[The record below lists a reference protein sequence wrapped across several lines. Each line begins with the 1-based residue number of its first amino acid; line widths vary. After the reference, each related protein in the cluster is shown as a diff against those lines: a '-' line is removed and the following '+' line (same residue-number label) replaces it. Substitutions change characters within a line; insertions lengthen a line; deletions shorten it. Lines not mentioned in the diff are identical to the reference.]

1 MIHVIISIISMHFTK
16 HVFQFVII
24 TLLITLFAQNIAHAA
39 GVTSLN
45 GKILLQVQS
54 RGEAW
59 YVNPVD
65 GKRYSLGSPEMATR
79 VFSRIGLGISHESLS
94 KIPVGFTA
102 SGVLFGVQSSGEVD
116 QDGDGIPNE
125 YEAALG
131 TRFEF
136 ADTDN
141 DGYSDLD
148 ELKSGYDPL
157 RINARLPSPD
167 TNLISRLKGRIVLQV
182 QSLGQAWYINPVDG
196 KRYYLGTPQRALAGM
211 RYFGLG
217 ITNVDLSRIQVNA
230 SPSES
235 EQPVVDCGLGNL
247 TNESPVS
254 ACFTPR
260 FQACSP
266 TKIRTDIDL
275 GALGGIVGYEYEI
288 LGPQNNGC
296 RVRSRFTSNPN
307 PEYLNKDLF
316 CVYNNHKPFS
326 EAVQEVFPSLDACN
340 GDLKPSIVSR

>member
-1 MIHVIISIISMHFTK
+1 MHFIRHIFK
-16 HVFQFVII
+16 LSII
-24 TLLITLFAQNIAHAA
+24 TLLMTLFTQNIAQAA
-39 GVTSLN
+39 GMTNLN

-65 GKRYSLGSPEMATR
+65 GKRYSLGSPEMAIR
-79 VFSRIGLGISHESLS
+79 VFSRIGLGISNESLS
-94 KIPVGFTA
+94 RIPLGFNA
-102 SGVLFGVQSSGEVD
+102 SGALFGLQPSGEVD
-116 QDGDGIPNE
+116 QDGDGVPNE
-125 YEAALG
+125 YEVALG

-136 ADTDN
+136 ADTDS

-148 ELKSGYDPL
+148 ELKSGYDPA
-157 RINARLPSPD
+157 RINARLSNPD
-167 TNLISRLKGRIVLQV
+167 NKLINRLKGRIVLQV

-217 ITNVDLSRIQVNA
+217 ITNADLSRIQE
-230 SPSES
+230 SSSTSES

-247 TNESPVS
+247 TNESAAS
-254 ACFTPR
+254 ACLTPR

-266 TKIRTDIDL
+266 TKVRAEIDL
-275 GALGGIVGYEYEI
+275 GVFGGIVGYEYEI

-296 RVRSRFTSNPN
+296 RVRSRYTSNPN

-316 CVYNNHKPFS
+316 CVYNNQKPFS
-326 EAVQEVFPSLDACN
+326 EAVQEVLPSLDACS
-340 GDLKPSIVSR
+340 GDLKPYLISR

>member
-1 MIHVIISIISMHFTK
+1 MNFTK
-16 HVFQFVII
+16 HIFQFGII
-24 TLLITLFAQNIAHAA
+24 ALLITLFTQNIAQAA
-39 GVTSLN
+39 GIRNLN

-79 VFSRIGLGISHESLS
+79 VFSRIGLGISNESLS
-94 KIPVGFTA
+94 KIPVGFNA
-102 SGVLFGVQSSGEVD
+102 SGPLFGVQPSGEVD

-136 ADTDN
+136 ADTDS

-148 ELKSGYDPL
+148 ELKSGYDPV
-157 RINARLPSPD
+157 RINAKLPSSD
-167 TNLISRLKGRIVLQV
+167 TKLINRLKGRIVLQV

-217 ITNVDLSRIQVNA
+217 ITNADLSRIQE
-230 SPSES
+230 SSSTSES
-235 EQPVVDCGLGNL
+235 EQLVVDCGLGNL
-247 TNESPVS
+247 TNESAAS
-254 ACFTPR
+254 ACLTPR

-266 TKIRTDIDL
+266 TKIRTEIDL
-275 GALGGIVGYEYEI
+275 GAFGGIVGYEYEI

-296 RVRSRFTSNPN
+296 RVRSRFTANPN

-316 CVYNNHKPFS
+316 CVYNNQKPFS
-326 EAVQEVFPSLDACN
+326 EAVQEVLPGLDACS
-340 GDLKPSIVSR
+340 GDLKPYLVSR